1 MSEIENIFNNFTNES
16 VVADSFV
23 DEFFNTAAAPLNVH
37 VHEQTFESMFNEL
50 DAGSDAPM
58 ITASSNE
65 GGFNWSTGLS
75 NVEDETLAS
84 TMAAVDASI
93 NTPSLFAEP
102 NESNDIKVKL
112 EPNDSNDIKV
122 KLEPIDIDATAALFD
137 FGPIMDSRSASAPLF
152 STMRD
157 ESTSNS
163 VSPQQNVESPV
174 ADVDS
179 KKRSRS
185 MASATTDFPPAK
197 KDKLGC
203 TKYTRKQR
211 SIALQP
217 VVPASSDVVSVKRAR
232 NTEAAR
238 RSRARKME
246 RMVQLE
252 DKCESLLQENED
264 LKSEVAKLKAMLGL

>member
-1 MSEIENIFNNFTNES
+1 MSEIENIFTNLTNES
-16 VVADSFV
+16 ATADSFV
-23 DEFFNTAAAPLNVH
+23 YDFFNTAAAAPSNVN
-37 VHEQTFESMFNEL
+37 VHEQTFESLFNEI
-50 DAGSDAPM
+50 DAGSDVPM
-58 ITASSNE
+58 ITAADEDS
-65 GGFNWSTGLS
+65 FNWSTDLS
-75 NVEDETLAS
+75 NKGESLAS
-84 TMAAVDASI
+84 KMSAVDEII
-93 NTPSLFAEP
+93 NTSLFAEP
-102 NESNDIKVKL
+102 NVSNDMKDK
-112 EPNDSNDIKV
+112 S
-122 KLEPIDIDATAALFD
+122 EPIDIDATAALFD

-152 STMRD
+152 STIH

-163 VSPQQNVESPV
+163 VSPQEIVESSPV
-174 ADVDS
+174 AEVDS

-211 SIALQP
+211 SVALQP
-217 VVPASSDVVSVKRAR
+217 VVPASGDVVSVKRAR

-246 RMVQLE
+246 RMGQLE
-252 DKCESLLQENED
+252 DKCESLLKENED

>member
-23 DEFFNTAAAPLNVH
+23 DEFFNTAVAPLNVH

-58 ITASSNE
+58 ITTSSNE
-65 GGFNWSTGLS
+65 GGFNWSTDLS

-112 EPNDSNDIKV
+112 EP
-122 KLEPIDIDATAALFD
+122 IDIDATAALFD
-137 FGPIMDSRSASAPLF
+137 FGPIKDSRSASAPLF
-152 STMRD
+152 STMHD